1 MKIYKITNTVNGK
14 IFVGMTR
21 RSLVDSFNGHLGA
34 SRVSDNSPLARALKK
49 YGRNSFT
56 IEELETVD
64 PNKEDPNA
72 VKAFWIDR
80 LDTMTPRGYNA
91 YSKLHGTPVFTDK
104 ISDEDI

>member
-21 RSLVDSFNGHLGA
+21 RSLVDSFNAHVAA
-34 SRVSDNSPLARALKK
+34 SRLTDNSPLARALKK
-49 YGRNSFT
+49 YGRKAFT
-56 IEELETVD
+56 IEVLETVN
-64 PNKEDPNA
+64 PEKEDPNT

-80 LDTMTPRGYNA
+80 LGTMTPKGYNA
-91 YSKLHGTPVFTDK
+91 YSKLHGTPIYTNK